1 MQKLLI
7 LAALPQEIDSS
18 LGKFD
23 KYLYYTGVGKINA
36 AITTTTLII
45 ENKPDL
51 VINIGTAGSYEKH
64 LSGLVECGVYLDRD
78 NTFNTEKIA
87 IDKDKALIS
96 TGDSF
101 VTTGGGVGL
110 VDMEAYAIAKACNR
124 FNVPFLCFKYVSDY
138 VGENS
143 VISWQEK
150 ISDGKKYY
158 MKTLSAIFGERSKP

>member
-64 LSGLVECGVYLDRD
+64 FSGLVECGVYLDRD
-78 NTFNTEKIA
+78 NTFNTEQIA
-87 IDKDKALIS
+87 IDKGKALIS

-110 VDMEAYAIAKACNR
+110 VDMEAYAIAKACKR
-124 FNVPFLCFKYVSDY
+124 FNIQFRCFKYISDY

-143 VISWQEK
+143 VTNWQSK
-150 ISDGKKYY
+150 IAYGRMQY
-158 MKTLSAIFGERSKP
+158 MRMLASLFDERSSS